1 MKQNF
6 GRLPDG
12 RQAICIGLGMNIR
25 RLPSRIWEQPLSA
38 GWFRMPRAGRT
49 ISCWDTIPRRNIFR
63 TPA

>member
-12 RQAICIGLGMNIR
+12 RRADLYWIGDEYTQAAFTNLGAAIVR
-25 RLPSRIWEQPLSA
+25 WLV
-38 GWFRMPRAGRT
+38 PRTGRT

>member
-12 RQAICIGLGMNIR
+12 RQADLYWIGDEYTQAA
-25 RLPSRIWEQPLSA
+25 SQIWGQPLSA
-38 GWFRMPRAGRT
+38 GWFRMPRTGRT

>member
-12 RQAICIGLGMNIR
+12 RQADLYWIGDEYTQAAFTNLGAAIVR
-25 RLPSRIWEQPLSA
+25 W
-38 GWFRMPRAGRT
+38 MPRTGRT

>member
-12 RQAICIGLGMNIR
+12 RQADLYWIGDEYTQAAFTNLGAAIVR
-25 RLPSRIWEQPLSA
+25 WLV
-38 GWFRMPRAGRT
+38 PRAGRT
-49 ISCWDTIPRRNIFR
+49 ISCWDTIPCRNIFR